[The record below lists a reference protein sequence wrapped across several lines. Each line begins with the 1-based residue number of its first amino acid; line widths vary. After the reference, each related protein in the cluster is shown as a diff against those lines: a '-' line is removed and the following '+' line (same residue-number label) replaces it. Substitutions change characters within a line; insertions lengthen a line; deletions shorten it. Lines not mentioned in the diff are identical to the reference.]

1 MASQS
6 ESGIATRPATLG
18 DIPEIVGI
26 LGAYRD
32 KLAHWSPQFWRPAP
46 GSAAMTTMYLGSLV
60 GKEEHIFLVAEEAGA
75 VIGFALALETPAPPV
90 YAPGDTGTLD
100 DFAVLDD
107 ERWEEVA
114 GALLAAI
121 VRNAKKLGWKQ
132 LIAVSPK
139 ADDLKNR
146 LLEEAGLVVA
156 SQWWTTKL

>member
-26 LGAYRD
+26 LGAYRE
-32 KLAHWSPQFWRPAP
+32 KLARWSPQFWRPAP

-60 GKEEHIFLVAEEAGA
+60 GKKEHIFLVAEEAGA

-100 DFAVLDD
+100 DFALSDD
-107 ERWEEVA
+107 DRWEEVA

-121 VRNAKKLGWKQ
+121 MRNAKKLGWKQ

-139 ADDLKNR
+139 ADGLKNR

-156 SQWWTTKL
+156 SQWWTMKL